1 MRTFDSFIQTISRT
15 GSARSGV
22 LSRPHTSLS
31 TNKLDVIEDAS
42 NGDEL
47 NDDGYDTDL
56 EVEGNHKLYCVISSL
71 CCIFF
76 RYSL

>member
-1 MRTFDSFIQTISRT
+1 MVHTFHSFIQTISRT

-47 NDDGYDTDL
+47 NDDGYDGFHL
-56 EVEGNHKLYCVISSL
+56 GNCGPIIGSAFKFEILL
-71 CCIFF
+71 
-76 RYSL
+76 